1 MEYTI
6 LIHQAGD
13 GGFWSEVPALP
24 GCYSDGSNME
34 EVLKN
39 TRETIEDYILS
50 MKVARAGVP
59 VKEDFIVSKVSIR
72 SAVASTI

>member
-24 GCYSDGSNME
+24 GCYSEGSTLE
-34 EVLKN
+34 KVSKN
-39 TRETIEDYILS
+39 TRKAIEDYILS
-50 MKVARAGVP
+50 MKTARAGVP
-59 VKEDFIVSKVSIR
+59 IKEDFIVSRIR
-72 SAVASTI
+72 VESAMTYTI